1 MKGKAARSSGF
12 SREFSL
18 PRPMRVES
26 WAAADSALA
35 ELGKLERQQEAL
47 AARRAAEIEA
57 AARRW
62 ERAAARLEARQRH
75 LATALE
81 KFCREQ
87 AVAFTDR
94 NGHRSTALTTNGR
107 RSRSLLF
114 GRLGFRRV
122 HWLRVRNEARAI
134 AALARSRSGRR
145 FIRVES
151 ALDRDTLHQ
160 FLLQATNNGQVSFV
174 QRLQRAG
181 IRLHTHDAWFY
192 KTNPEAVVRWG

>member
-1 MKGKAARSSGF
+1 MKAKPARSSGF

-26 WAAADSALA
+26 WPAADSALA
-35 ELGKLERQQEAL
+35 ELGKLDRQQEAL

-62 ERAAARLEARQRH
+62 ERAGARLEARQRQ
-75 LATALE
+75 LAAALE

-94 NGHRSTALTTNGR
+94 NGHRSTALTTNGC

-122 HWLRVRNEARAI
+122 HWLRVRNEARAM

-145 FIRVES
+145 FLRVES
-151 ALDRDTLHQ
+151 ALNRDALHQ
-160 FLLQATNNGQVSFV
+160 FLVQAANNGQRSFA
-174 QRLQRAG
+174 QRLRRAG
-181 IRLHTHDAWFY
+181 IRLLTRDAWFY
-192 KTNPEAVVRWG
+192 ETNPEAIARWA